1 MKHYF
6 IDRKEVT
13 EEEAMRVEAQNME
26 YLNSGNFED
35 LLKCEYIIV
44 GEW

>member
-26 YLNSGNFED
+26 YLNSGDFED
-35 LLKCEYIIV
+35 LLKCKFIAV
-44 GEW
+44 CEW